1 MLGLP
6 SLNEKKVADDITK
19 ASQQIQKLQ
28 SNQTYLFSSIYMD
41 QEIPSEVWRKI
52 RHKNSWARQRLKDRN
67 IQILRTKPS

>member
-41 QEIPSEVWRKI
+41 QEIPSEV
-52 RHKNSWARQRLKDRN
+52 
-67 IQILRTKPS
+67 